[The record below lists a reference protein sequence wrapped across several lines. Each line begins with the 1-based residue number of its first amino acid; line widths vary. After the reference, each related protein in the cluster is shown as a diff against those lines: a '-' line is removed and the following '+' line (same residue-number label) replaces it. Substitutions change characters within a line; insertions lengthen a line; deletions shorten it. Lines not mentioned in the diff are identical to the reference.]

1 MDSSCGASYAILRE
15 RNVAYQSPDPESLS
29 VTLWSGDLQG
39 LLQGGAPNRPRL
51 LRCLLLTA
59 AVLTL
64 VIVARPASA
73 HTPLTPSSN
82 AIPTVVVNDPFEKVN
97 RRFYIINR
105 GIDRAILRPAA
116 LGYEKITPG
125 PLRRGLHHLI
135 ANLGEPLV
143 FLNDLLQLKIA
154 KAAKTVV
161 RFATNSTVGLG
172 GLVDAATSAGFEH
185 HDNDF
190 GTTLAR
196 YGIPSGPYVFLPLL
210 GPSTVRD
217 LIGSGVDMAAN
228 PLKVPKFEGLRAVK
242 TTSIVLGGLDQ
253 RASAET
259 DLEAIDSMGTDTYAT
274 MRSLY
279 LQNRLAEIN
288 GAPVT
293 VDTLPSFD
301 DPGAPTPVAIA
312 QAPATVVSPVEATP
326 AVAEMPPGPVA
337 ATSPSTP
344 PISLVMTG
352 PITH

>member
-1 MDSSCGASYAILRE
+1 M
-15 RNVAYQSPDPESLS
+15 
-29 VTLWSGDLQG
+29 TLWSGDLQG
-39 LLQGGAPNRPRL
+39 LLQGGSPNRPRL

-64 VIVARPASA
+64 VVVARPANA
-73 HTPLTPSSN
+73 HTPLTPPSSN
-82 AIPTVVVNDPFEKVN
+82 VIAPVVVNDPFEKVN
-97 RRFYIINR
+97 RRFYAINR

-125 PLRRGLHHLI
+125 PLRRGLHHMI

-143 FLNDLLQLKIA
+143 FLNDLLQLKIG
-154 KAAKTVV
+154 KAAKTAV

-172 GLVDAATSAGFEH
+172 GLVDAATSAGLEH

-196 YGIPSGPYVFLPLL
+196 YGLPSGPYVFLPLL

-242 TTSIVLGGLDQ
+242 TTTILVGGLDQ

-259 DLEAIDSMGTDTYAT
+259 DLEAIESMGTDSYAT

-288 GAPVT
+288 DAPVT
-293 VDTLPSFD
+293 VDTLPNFD
-301 DPGAPTPVAIA
+301 DPGAPAPVAIA
-312 QAPATVVSPVEATP
+312 AAPTTAVAPTVATQAVAEKPTGPVEATT
-326 AVAEMPPGPVA
+326 PP
-337 ATSPSTP
+337 ATS
-344 PISLVMTG
+344 ISLVMTG

>member
-1 MDSSCGASYAILRE
+1 M
-15 RNVAYQSPDPESLS
+15 
-29 VTLWSGDLQG
+29 TLWSVDLQG
-39 LLQGGAPNRPRL
+39 FFQDRSTDRPRL
-51 LRCLLLTA
+51 LRCLLLSA

-64 VIVARPASA
+64 VAVARPASA
-73 HTPLTPSSN
+73 HTPLTPSSDN
-82 AIPTVVVNDPFEKVN
+82 IPTVVVNDPFEKVN

-125 PLRRGLHHLI
+125 PLRRGLHHLL

-143 FLNDLLQLKIA
+143 FLNDLLQLKIG
-154 KAAKTVV
+154 KAAKTAV

-172 GLVDAATSAGFEH
+172 GLVDAATSAGLAH

-228 PLKVPKFEGLRAVK
+228 PLKVPKFEGLRAVNR
-242 TTSIVLGGLDQ
+242 TSIVLGGLDQ
-253 RASAET
+253 RASADS
-259 DLEAIDSMGTDTYAT
+259 DLEAIESMGTDSYAT

-288 GAPVT
+288 DAPVT

-312 QAPATVVSPVEATP
+312 AAPAAAAAPTEATT
-326 AVAEMPPGPVA
+326 AVVEKPPGPVA
-337 ATSPSTP
+337 ATSPPTT

-352 PITH
+352 PNTQ